1 MYREYFLFRY
11 HHIDPVSV
19 ERMPF
24 RDRAVLL
31 AFAAYEIRERNAEIK
46 KQNAAYERQKGGMN
60 G

>member
-1 MYREYFLFRY
+1 MYREYFLLRY

-46 KQNAAYERQKGGMN
+46 KRTSPMN
-60 G
+60 GRKEE